1 MNFLGTQNSTPA
13 YVSYIPYG
21 LVILV
26 VFIVIIVFAASNYG
40 KKIMGAEKDYIYK
53 TEIHSNTS
61 TSMND
66 TNYIEMLTP
75 SEVAKYVP
83 NNFTLTM
90 FLNLNSNGL
99 QITYDTIL
107 VNLVG
112 FGTITLNPTTNS
124 LNLKIGSLTPKN
136 ISKDYLTIINI
147 ADFTPSAWFQLGIVC
162 EGRTVKVYRNGIFT
176 NSVLLPSLPLSKPQ
190 AILFNKNNNIPGSV
204 AYIHAYARPLD
215 SSQMLD
221 DYLSMV
227 PHGSTIPQPY
237 TFAPTLSIDD
247 LTSTFSDLMCK
258 IGICPPKGSSDDIR
272 LGPVDYINYE
282 YA

>member
-13 YVSYIPYG
+13 YVSYIPSG

-99 QITYDTIL
+99 QINHNIVL
-107 VNLVG
+107 VNLAG
-112 FGTITLNPTTNS
+112 FGTLTLNPITNKLSLLVGGLSQKTFLTT
-124 LNLKIGSLTPKN
+124 IEIP
-136 ISKDYLTIINI
+136 
-147 ADFTPSAWFQLGIVC
+147 DFTPSAWFQLGIVC